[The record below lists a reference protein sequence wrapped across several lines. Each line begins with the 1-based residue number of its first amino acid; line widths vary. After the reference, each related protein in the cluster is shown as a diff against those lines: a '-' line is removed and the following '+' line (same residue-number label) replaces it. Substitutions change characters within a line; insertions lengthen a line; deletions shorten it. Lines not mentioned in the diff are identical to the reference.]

1 MKTPRSPDAGESQGL
16 ERDLEVREMII
27 MVEGTYPGTKMVEV
41 ANAFLERLKD
51 VPLPDYVKILEG
63 YALAGGDGIR
73 ALVFYEVDDGNSK
86 EGRDFISKAVL
97 YLLQKVDGYKS
108 EILTVAPLAEAFQL
122 IDMQLPAV

>member
-1 MKTPRSPDAGESQGL
+1 
-16 ERDLEVREMII
+16 MII